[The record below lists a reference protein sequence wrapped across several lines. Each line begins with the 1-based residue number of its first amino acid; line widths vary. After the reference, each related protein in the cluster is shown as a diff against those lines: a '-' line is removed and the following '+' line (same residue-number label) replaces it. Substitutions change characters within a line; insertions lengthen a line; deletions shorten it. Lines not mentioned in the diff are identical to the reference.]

1 MNSDKKI
8 FGLIGLA
15 ARARKVASG
24 GFMTENAIKSGKSHM
39 VLLSVEASDNTK
51 KKFTN
56 MCAHY
61 KIPIYIF
68 GSKDELGHAM
78 GKEMRASL
86 AVTDGGFANNL
97 KKHLEETGSETE
109 VAAWQK

>member
-1 MNSDKKI
+1 
-8 FGLIGLA
+8 
-15 ARARKVASG
+15 
-24 GFMTENAIKSGKSHM
+24 MTENAIKSGKSHM

-68 GSKDELGHAM
+68 GSKKDELGHAM
-78 GKEMRASL
+78 GQEMRTVLSVNDA
-86 AVTDGGFANNL
+86 GFAEGDEGN
-97 KKHLEETGSETE
+97 E
-109 VAAWQK
+109 

>member
-1 MNSDKKI
+1 
-8 FGLIGLA
+8 
-15 ARARKVASG
+15 
-24 GFMTENAIKSGKSHM
+24 MTENAIKSGKSHM

-78 GKEMRASL
+78 GQEMRTVLSVNDAGF
-86 AVTDGGFANNL
+86 AEAMRERMNNDGGSLNES
-97 KKHLEETGSETE
+97 K
-109 VAAWQK
+109 

>member
-1 MNSDKKI
+1 MNNDKKI
-8 FGLIGLA
+8 FGLIGFA

-78 GKEMRASL
+78 GQEMRTVLSVNDAGF
-86 AVTDGGFANNL
+86 AKAMRERMNNDGGSLNES
-97 KKHLEETGSETE
+97 K
-109 VAAWQK
+109 

>member
-1 MNSDKKI
+1 MENRNKI

-24 GFMTENAIKSGKSHM
+24 GFMVERSVKSGRSHM

-56 MCAHY
+56 MCTHY
-61 KIPIYIF
+61 KIPIYQF
-68 GSKDELGHAM
+68 GTKDELGHAL
-78 GKEMRASL
+78 GQEMRTCLSVEDAGFAK
-86 AVTDGGFANNL
+86 AVMERMHNDGGSLNES
-97 KKHLEETGSETE
+97 K
-109 VAAWQK
+109 

>member
-1 MNSDKKI
+1 MENRNKI

-24 GFMTENAIKSGKSHM
+24 GFMVERSVKSGRSHM

-56 MCAHY
+56 MCTHIKFRSINLEPRTNWGMPWGRKCA
-61 KIPIYIF
+61 PVCPWRMR
-68 GSKDELGHAM
+68 GSQ
-78 GKEMRASL
+78 RR
-86 AVTDGGFANNL
+86 
-97 KKHLEETGSETE
+97 
-109 VAAWQK
+109 

>member
-1 MNSDKKI
+1 MNNDKKI

-78 GKEMRASL
+78 GQEMRTVLSVNDAGFAKAMSERMNN
-86 AVTDGGFANNL
+86 DGGSLNES
-97 KKHLEETGSETE
+97 K
-109 VAAWQK
+109 

>member
-1 MNSDKKI
+1 MYKDKKI
-8 FGLIGLA
+8 LGLIGLA

-78 GKEMRASL
+78 GQEMRTVLSVNDAGF
-86 AVTDGGFANNL
+86 AKAMRERMNNDGGSLNES
-97 KKHLEETGSETE
+97 K
-109 VAAWQK
+109 